1 MDAIISKVVS
11 GLRANF
17 LSVDTLSAVPG
28 TNVEVQAVETE
39 QTFILGEED
48 SVTELPT
55 TGVVLDAAGGQ
66 DAVVID
72 PDTSGVDINAVS
84 RWTRLGRELEV
95 GQQTSA
101 FVVSNRG
108 ATAEINGQTVTA
120 NHFSLHNNTAN
131 ASSAELLSATAL
143 ETTLQLASV
152 ALNSEVIFAT
162 NGDDRY
168 FGFDE
173 DATVYGGAGDDY
185 FRALGGE
192 KELFGEAGDDSFYV
206 RGGKGAFV
214 DGGEGTDD
222 VSFAGERNGLT
233 IEAIGRYGE
242 LGRELELGRETNA
255 YSVYETGATAE
266 FNGEEVRARYS
277 VINNNVAQGSDAPLS
292 ETALETALE
301 LGHVVRDVEEITGS
315 SQNDS
320 FFGGR
325 YADAFNAGDGNDWI
339 DTRAGDDR
347 VDAGAGN
354 DNIVLARGNNTIDG
368 GEGEDLLWLRGTPED
383 FQIIRDGNGGYI
395 VVTAHGDVN
404 AVSGV
409 ENVRFADGTVV
420 ALDDLAREIDPE
432 PTPDPVPTPDPEPT
446 PEPEPLP
453 EIAAADDAGAV
464 LEDGSVVL
472 NVLGNDV
479 GEDLTVTAVDA
490 SENGTVTL
498 NEDGTVTYRPN
509 ANFAGNDQFT
519 YTVRDSAGQ
528 TSAASVS
535 VVVEQVNDAPVVSE
549 VTTSTVLESATGG
562 TSVAQIVAEDLE
574 GDVLSYEIISG
585 NEDDLFEIDG
595 ATGEVRL
602 AADAELDYE
611 TATSH
616 NLEVRV
622 SDGDAAVTTDV
633 TIEVADVDEG
643 RPEADELIAST
654 DRAFGVRDGSG
665 SVGLTGAHDW
675 DSQLPFLDIMKFSRP
690 VKAHG
695 YDDEGEPEF
704 GTYGHKDLEDQGYLD
719 DHGWPTSIPDDS
731 YGIGFVFSDTVGRE
745 GTYVLRYEGEGE
757 LRLLNDANI
766 ISRSEGEIVFEHTS
780 GTFEV
785 RIDSTDPEGSGDHI
799 RNISIVKEEY
809 IEIYDAGAVFNPEAL
824 EVLQDFREF
833 RTMAWQRTIESPI
846 ETLDDLPSFDDANWV
861 TEYGAPIEVLVQ
873 LSNEAGTDLW
883 FNIPTKANAEV
894 VEYYA
899 TYIRDNLDPNLKVTV
914 EFGNELWNYGYHDTH
929 DLRREAIEAWDLAP
943 DDNVGRFAYIAKK
956 ATEVALQFN
965 EIFDQVGDGE
975 KPAIHHTFGTQTA
988 STTITNAFLRA
999 EAWQLN
1005 EPDTFVPPAEVF
1017 DSIAVTT
1024 YFGGASLTDEDY
1036 RADLIAAIEDPD
1048 VDAQAFLFERLNEP
1062 GYTLSVPEVA
1072 GYLRAQKEIVD
1083 RYGIGLTD
1091 YEGGAHIL
1099 HSDNTGL
1106 PAETINE
1113 LQDFFVEFYRSDY
1126 MRELFQSIWEVW
1138 REVGTG
1144 AFTNHGSVGEPSK
1157 FGFFSFLSDLNDT
1170 SPRAEFLWEQNANE
1184 AAWWEDRGGEHFQQ
1198 GVIETGTEGEDLLIG
1213 TNQEDYLAGG
1223 EGDDYIVAGIGNDGV
1238 NGGEGADTVLLV
1250 GSRSEYDIYREG
1262 DAMIF
1267 RHEDGTDTV
1276 LNIEYVEFQSGEFFT
1291 IEELVKPADAPNE
1304 GPVAVDDVLDVNE
1317 DERAN
1322 FTTLLLNDSDADG
1335 GTLVIAEVGEADHG
1349 IVRLEADGSVT
1360 YIPAANFVG
1369 EDSFTYVVSDG
1380 VDRST
1385 ATATVTVHN
1394 QADAPTVE
1402 SEHLNVFNADY
1413 QAGDVIHQVDAVDLD
1428 GDALSYSIVGGNES
1442 GLFAIDAQT
1451 GEITTTAE
1459 LEPDKTKGITEF
1471 DLTVAVADQTS
1482 VAEAT
1487 ISIDVHHRDNIVAE
1501 AGVAGEILDGGLGDN
1516 DILQLTAYNGRGRA
1530 FGVISGG
1537 EQFRD
1542 LEDAGYVETSS
1553 TTVYRT
1559 YTARY
1564 EAEVDG
1570 ETVLAT
1576 GNNFQDQSLEYV
1588 LNLANFAVNFEGV
1601 SGTEFYDTLGGGSG
1615 ADRLYGQGGND
1626 HITGGRGDD
1635 ILVGGDGSD
1644 NIGGGEGADTFVFD
1658 SFEGVD
1664 RLRDFSVEQGDLLDI
1679 SAMLNGFDADLSAVA
1694 DFVALGV
1701 DADGNQTLAVS
1712 ANGDGVFEDVARFTN
1727 DTSLT
1732 LAELEA
1738 NNSLLLV

>member
-11 GLRANF
+11 DLSSEF
-17 LSVDTLSAVPG
+17 LSLDAATVLPEAT
-28 TNVEVQAVETE
+28 VEAQADAKTSSHEDEDRPVELNTS
-39 QTFILGEED
+39 GA
-48 SVTELPT
+48 
-55 TGVVLDAAGGQ
+55 VLDADGG
-66 DAVVID
+66 AISID
-72 PDTSGVDINAVS
+72 FGSDDTGVDIGSVS
-84 RWTRLGRELEV
+84 RWSSLGRELGV
-95 GQQTSA
+95 DQQTPA
-101 FVVSNRG
+101 FVINARG
-108 ATAEINGQTVTA
+108 ATAEINGETITA
-120 NHFSLHNNTAN
+120 NHFSLQNNTA
-131 ASSAELLSATAL
+131 SAVSTVLLSATAL

-152 ALNSEVIFAT
+152 ALNTNSITAT
-162 NGDDRY
+162 AGDDRY
-168 FGFDE
+168 FGYDE
-173 DATVYGGAGDDY
+173 DAEVFGGAGNDY
-185 FRALGGE
+185 FRSLGGD
-192 KELFGEAGDDSFYV
+192 KSLYGESGDDSFYV
-206 RGGKGAFV
+206 RGGAGVLV
-214 DGGEGTDD
+214 DGGTGADE
-222 VSFAGERNGLT
+222 VSFAGERSGLV
-233 IEAIGRYGE
+233 IESIGRFGA
-242 LGRELELGRETNA
+242 LGRELDLDRETSA
-255 YSVYETGATAE
+255 YSVYENGATAD
-266 FNGEEVRARYS
+266 FNGEDVRARYS
-277 VINNNVAQGSDAPLS
+277 VINNNVAQGSDEPLS
-292 ETALETALE
+292 DTALETALK

-315 SQNDS
+315 RHDDA
-320 FFGGR
+320 FFGSR
-325 YADAFNAGDGNDWI
+325 SADAFNAGDGNDWI
-339 DTRAGDDR
+339 DSRAGDDLI
-347 VDAGAGN
+347 DAGAGN
-354 DNIVLARGNNTIDG
+354 DRIVLTRGNNTIDG
-368 GEGEDLLWLRGTPED
+368 GEGVDQLWLRGAPED
-383 FQIIRDGNGGYI
+383 FQITHDGSGEYTI
-395 VVTAHGDVN
+395 VTASGDVST
-404 AVSGV
+404 VKGV
-409 ENVRFADGTVV
+409 ENARFSDGSIV
-420 ALDDLAREIDPE
+420 ALEDLARVIDPE

-446 PEPEPLP
+446 PLP
-453 EIAAADDAGAV
+453 EIAAADDAGSV
-464 LEDGSVVL
+464 LEDGAVVL
-472 NVLGNDV
+472 DLLGNDT
-479 GEDLTVTAVDA
+479 GDSLTITAVDA
-490 SENGTVTL
+490 AGNGSVTL
-498 NEDGTVTYRPN
+498 NDDGTVTYRP
-509 ANFAGNDQFT
+509 AADFAGNDQFT

-528 TSAASVS
+528 TSSATVAVA
-535 VVVEQVNDAPVVSE
+535 VQQVNDAPVVVD
-549 VTTSTVLESATGG
+549 VTAPTILESAASGS
-562 TSVAQIVAEDLE
+562 SVAQIVAQDLE
-574 GDVLSYEIISG
+574 GDALSYEIVSG
-585 NEDDLFEIDG
+585 NEDGLFEIDSS
-595 ATGEVRL
+595 TGEVRL
-602 AADAELDYE
+602 ADEAELDFE

-622 SDGDAAVTTDV
+622 SDGDAAVVTGV

-654 DRAFGVRDGSG
+654 DRALGVSDGSG
-665 SVGLTGAHDW
+665 SIGLTGAHDW

-695 YDDEGEPEF
+695 YDDEGSPEF

-719 DHGWPTSIPDDS
+719 DHGWPTSIPEDS
-731 YGIGFVFSDTVGRE
+731 YGIGFVFSETVGRE

-766 ISRSEGEIVFEHTS
+766 ISQSDGEIVFEHTS

-809 IEIYDAGAVFNPEAL
+809 VDIYDAGAVFNPEAL

-883 FNIPTKANAEV
+883 FNIPTKASAEV

-956 ATEVALQFN
+956 ATGVALQFN
-965 EIFDQVGDGE
+965 EIFDQVEDGE
-975 KPAIHHTFGTQTA
+975 RPAIHHTFGTQTA

-1005 EPDTFVPPAEVF
+1005 EPETFVPPAEVF

-1048 VDAQAFLFERLNEP
+1048 VDAQAFLFERLNDP
-1062 GYTLSVPEVA
+1062 QYTLSVPKVA
-1072 GYLRAQKEIVD
+1072 EYLEAQKEIVD

-1106 PAETINE
+1106 PTETINE

-1126 MRELFQSIWEVW
+1126 MRELFQSIWDVW

-1198 GVIETGTEGEDLLIG
+1198 GVTETGTDGDDLLIG
-1213 TNQEDYLAGG
+1213 TNQEDYLSGG
-1223 EGDDYIVAGIGNDGV
+1223 EGDDYIVAGVGNDGI
-1238 NGGEGADTVLLV
+1238 NGGEGADTVLLA
-1250 GSRSEYDIYREG
+1250 GSRGEYDIYRDG
-1262 DAMIF
+1262 DAVIF
-1267 RHEDGTDTV
+1267 RHAEGTDRV
-1276 LNIEYVEFQSGEFFT
+1276 LNIEYAEFQSGEFFS
-1291 IEELVKPADAPNE
+1291 IEELVKSADAPNE
-1304 GPVAVDDVLDVNE
+1304 GPLAVDDVLEANE
-1317 DERAN
+1317 DERTT
-1322 FTTLLLNDSDADG
+1322 FTTLLLNDHDADG
-1335 GTLVIAEVGEADHG
+1335 GTLVVAEVGEAEHG

-1360 YIPAANFVG
+1360 YIPAVNFVG

-1394 QADAPTVE
+1394 QADAPIVE
-1402 SEHLNVFNADY
+1402 SEHLNVFNADV
-1413 QAGDVIHQVDAVDLD
+1413 QAGDVVHQVDAFDLD
-1428 GDALSYSIVGGNES
+1428 GDALRYSIVDGNEA

-1471 DLTVAVADQTS
+1471 DLTVAVADQALVT
-1482 VAEAT
+1482 EAA
-1487 ISIDVHHRDNIVAE
+1487 ISIDVHHRDNIVSE
-1501 AGVAGEILDGGLGDN
+1501 SSVAGEILDGGLGDN
-1516 DILQLTAYNGRGRA
+1516 DIFQLTAYNGRGRA

-1537 EQFRD
+1537 DQFRD

-1553 TTVYRT
+1553 TSVYRS

-1570 ETVLAT
+1570 EAVLAT
-1576 GNNFQDQSLEYV
+1576 GKNFDGQNLDFV
-1588 LNLANFAVNFEGV
+1588 LNLANFAVNFEAV
-1601 SGTEFYDTLGGGSG
+1601 IGTEFYDSIFGSSG
-1615 ADRLYGQGGND
+1615 ADTYYGAGGSD
-1626 HITGGRGDD
+1626 FITGGGGDD
-1635 ILVGGDGSD
+1635 LLVGGAGSD
-1644 NIGGGEGADTFVFD
+1644 NIFGGSGADTFVFD
-1658 SFEGVD
+1658 SFDGVD
-1664 RLRDFSVEQGDLLDI
+1664 RLRDFSVEEGDTLDI
-1679 SAMLNGFDADLSAVA
+1679 GELLIGFDADLSSIA
-1694 DFVALGV
+1694 DFVSLGV

-1712 ANGDGVFEDVARFTN
+1712 AAGNGEFVDVARFTN
-1727 DTSLT
+1727 ETALT

-1738 NNSLLLV
+1738 NNSILFI